1 MIRDGWQTDARL
13 DTDAADLARFLSR
26 ADAATASRDELRK
39 AADMSPEQYAAAW
52 RMLHRFGY
60 VTSAELRRLAVL

>member
-1 MIRDGWQTDARL
+1 MIREGWQDDPRL

-26 ADAATASRDELRK
+26 ADATTATRDALRTS
-39 AADMSPEQYAAAW
+39 ADMSPEQYAAAW
-52 RMLHRFGY
+52 RALHRFGY